1 MGRRVLLEVEVEC
14 GTDGTPARFVRE
26 GRVYSGLE
34 TVESW
39 RESGCWWDGEPVRTV
54 FRVRDRRG
62 RVVELHRLGASLFP
76 LEGTG
81 QQAGRWLLY
90 RIED

>member
-14 GTDGTPARFVRE
+14 GADGTPARFSRA
-26 GRVYSGLE
+26 GRVCSGLK

-54 FRVRDRRG
+54 FRVRDREG
-62 RVVELHRLGASLFP
+62 RVFELHRLGASLFP
-76 LEGTG
+76 LEGTTER
-81 QQAGRWLLY
+81 ASRWLLY